1 MNWIK
6 IGWELASLLFSALL
20 SVVATVLLYRTYV
33 APDLTAALEEA
44 VKTTKTIASLGGITR
59 AQREGTAELARAVTK
74 DIIMAKYPE
83 LEAIKMV
90 VSPSTWTQIEDALEN
105 NPTGVM
111 ELVDKYGEYF
121 GIEQASGQSQPT
133 ADF

>member
-1 MNWIK
+1 MNWIL
-6 IGWELASLLFSALL
+6 IGSKLVDLLLPTLL
-20 SVVATVLLYRTYV
+20 SIGVIVLLYRKYV
-33 APDLTAALEEA
+33 APSLLAALDEA
-44 VKTTKTIASLGGITR
+44 MKTTKTIASLGGITK
-59 AQREGTAELARAVTK
+59 AQREGTAELAKAVTK

-111 ELVDKYGEYF
+111 ELVDKYGSYF
-121 GIEQASGQSQPT
+121 GIEQTTRQTPLQT
-133 ADF
+133 DF